1 MSLVTAHWPSSS
13 LALHPAPWDTMVSR
27 FLVNFKIKKEIQFYL
42 NKYNKNSL
50 SGSWVDVNIIKF
62 LPTKSFF
69 LQYLIQFSLYI
80 GFDEMTSVQFS
91 QCAVL
96 TKVNVL
102 APIRGLPTSTTSPS
116 PPPRPLRQ
124 LLPPPAFSDHSW
136 QELSSS
142 CFHSG
147 GWPYTLHLT
156 PYNLQ
161 LTTYNWLLPSCSKIF
176 PDVEKIFWT
185 FWF

>member
-1 MSLVTAHWPSSS
+1 MLGWAWWQHTDPPPPSHCT
-13 LALHPAPWDTMVSR
+13 LHLGTPGGSQ
-27 FLVNFKIKKEIQFYL
+27 LIFKIKKEIQFYL

-156 PYNLQ
+156 PYN
-161 LTTYNWLLPSCSKIF
+161 WLLLPNILPRYGKNILSI
-176 PDVEKIFWT
+176 VV
-185 FWF
+185 